1 MKKIYLS
8 IIICVTVLGISFL
21 KNANEETHQLTKET
35 KISANEY
42 GESSKSVN
50 FGKNQ
55 NTDTS
60 NNRLQKGNYQ
70 ENKITE
76 KKPEESTVHQN
87 LLKSFQKIIK
97 DDIYEIRESEII
109 SKNTATKL
117 ETRISLVETSFKY
130 PNLIVE
136 EKGEFLGTDN
146 ETVKSSNVYVATHFI
161 VHLLP
166 GAKDSEFQSKLIE
179 LGCSLESSIGNRTF
193 IISTGNEIS
202 IESHY
207 TKKSELQKLNGYV
220 DIVEPDYVLSI
231 VKTPNDSRFLE
242 LWGLNNEGQT
252 GGSVD
257 KDIDGNEAWDKTTG
271 SKDILVGIIDTGVDR
286 NHQDLKDNMWTNP
299 GEIAGN
305 GLDDDGNGYVDD
317 LHGWDFANDDNDPF
331 DDNSHGTHCA
341 GTIGGVG
348 NNGIGVSGVCWD
360 VSMVGLKFLN
370 QHGSGALSDAVK
382 AISYATKINVDLTSN
397 SWGGG
402 GFSPSMKNAIEEAN
416 AQGIGFIAAA
426 GNHAGD
432 NDKSPSYP
440 ASYNCENIISV
451 GAHDHD
457 GKSANFS
464 CFGKTSVDIF
474 APGVRTLSTV
484 PNNKYASFSG
494 TSMATPHVA
503 GAYALILSVRPEW
516 KSDKVKV
523 ALMEGADEENSLS
536 DKCVTGGRLN
546 IDRALSIEPP
556 QENLIS
562 ISPSRLDFG
571 ELSINQ
577 LESLAFVLR
586 NQGDLEVIITQAD
599 LVSDYFKHD
608 LDLPFTMEPGT
619 EKRGVIKFQ
628 SEVQGDFSSTLSL
641 MSNNNT
647 GPQIELPLFAM
658 VTANPKL
665 LINPQEL
672 HFGLSA
678 GEILRK
684 KVNLSNT
691 GDSVLNFSSFLS
703 DNQKW
708 LSFENTQNNE
718 SYILPGQSTEF
729 TITAFADQMNNSQM
743 EAKIL
748 INSNDPENPEQQISI
763 SAQKLTEEGG
773 LIIRPSSLVFEDTF
787 IGQTMEKEITLSNT
801 GTKTISLD
809 RFSFRTGSSQF
820 SHQIKLPLILEP
832 GEKSS
837 EMIYFSPT
845 EIGHTQSEAFL
856 LTNENGQE
864 FRIYNMSGTAEIA
877 PHMAVGP
884 TALSAS
890 LSMNEE
896 KQTAL
901 TISNTGG
908 SVLEWEMKG
917 ITRKGGKS
925 LTIKEL
931 FGTSH
936 FTSLA
941 KGQFDQRKGVPTS
954 ILGGGPDFHGYSWED
969 SNDATGPKHQ
979 WVDISKTGKRLESLS
994 QVDDGY
1000 SKVSLPFSMDFYGDK
1015 QSEVFV
1021 SSNGYITFGAGSI
1034 EHGHF
1039 PLPSTMMP
1047 GNLIAPFAMDL
1058 NPLRGG
1064 EIYVEKFDDEVI
1076 IQWNQ
1081 IKDFAGIGEYTF
1093 QASLN
1098 RNGVIYFHYEKLNGQ
1113 TDRATT
1119 GIQNKTS
1126 DTGLL
1131 VAYNN
1136 QQIQQNSTIRVS
1148 TSPKWLHAPITTGKV
1163 PAGSSAQVE
1172 VLFKS
1177 SSILAGNYNAVIEV
1191 TSNSPDTPSIR
1202 IPVELNVKSEKVL
1215 IASPSDVNFSS
1226 VLVGESKSEIIE
1238 LINRGNAP
1246 INIESLSAEN
1256 EVFSTSLSSA
1266 SINPGQEMKVQ
1277 VSFQPRLGKEYQN
1290 QLLIKSDAD
1299 NPTLEVSL
1307 FGMGVATPSIKVSP
1321 QILNLTVNAGEQK
1334 DGIVV
1339 LDNEMGNAAG
1349 SYELQS
1355 IETESLKKE
1364 NFNPLSST
1372 EVKMDPFFAEHHP
1385 NRLIVRFKN
1394 GHTNFTNV
1402 GKMNTLVKIERSLGK
1417 AKNPKSGKLAV
1428 NNVSLV
1434 LLSTIQ
1440 SGDLRSIAEE
1450 LEKDPAVLYAE
1461 PDYIVFRTQ
1470 ATNDPL
1476 LSKQWAL
1483 PKIQASQAW
1492 EITKGSSNVNV
1503 AVIDTGIDYKHPDL
1517 EGNIWKNMG
1526 EIPNNGKDDDGNGY
1540 IDDVYGWDFVNND
1553 KDPMDGHGHGT
1564 HVAGTI
1570 AAATNNG
1577 QKIAGVAWNAKM
1589 AGLKFLSDS
1598 GSGSTSGAIDAVAYS
1613 SAMGFKVSNNSWGG
1627 GGYSRALKE
1636 VITEAG
1642 KNGQIFCAAAGNSG
1656 SNNDSMPHYPSNYDC
1671 ENIISVAASDRSDKL
1686 ASFSCYGKNSVD
1698 LAAPGVSILSLLPDK
1713 KTASW
1718 SGTSMATPH
1727 VAGAATLFFAI
1738 NPNATHTEVKNA
1750 IMSSVDKIADF
1761 EEKMITGGRLN
1772 VAKAL
1777 GKSTQSWLTVSPT
1790 KGNIEMGGS
1799 TNLTFSV
1806 NAKKFNAGNKSAVA
1820 IFTTND
1826 PKLRTLEIPVNI
1838 LVTGEPELVLST
1850 DTLNFGTLW
1859 KGSEKKIVLGITNNG
1874 TDELVIDQFSSSHS
1888 AFSSDKE
1895 SVTIQTGEEKTIAIT
1910 AKALERGTLESTLN
1924 ILSNDPQSPSTRV
1937 NLKMNAVL
1945 PPMLMI
1951 SPKSITLTM
1960 EPDQSMNSPVT
1971 IQNSGDA
1978 TGQWEALIRDTEQR
1992 RNKTKDFD
2000 QLVLKLNE
2008 PGRSPEF
2015 SSPSLP
2021 ADNGSIYKSNSSD
2034 QAAVRLS
2041 SMSNSSSLEV
2051 AVLGAN
2057 SVEKNQDIANGL
2069 IETNRFAGVTLINT
2083 SKVTPTTDELMAF
2096 DSVMVYFNY
2105 GYHDS
2110 EKLGDNLADYADQG
2124 GGVITMAFESTTRFS
2139 PSLGGRWE
2147 TEKYGIFE
2155 QSSTDTR
2162 NWNTHG
2168 KVLHA
2173 NHPIMENFNSFEGY
2187 FRLNKTELREG
2198 AQIISEWKDGLP
2210 LVSCRN
2216 DLGNIVDLNFYPV
2229 SNKIMEKGWKS
2240 ETDGILLIA
2249 NSMEWVANRGNSNWI
2264 TGLPLKGMVKSG
2276 EKGELLLTLNTSDL
2290 DEGIYNAEV
2299 EFTTNEPVNAFHR
2312 VNVQLEVRRNQAPI
2326 AKSSAL
2332 KTLEDTNLQ
2341 FFLEANDP
2349 ENDPIVFEVTSEPL
2363 NGTLSGDAPN
2373 LTYQPNENFNGVDIL
2388 KFVASD
2394 AKKKSAEATITIEV
2408 VPTNDAP
2415 WIKNEKITSSEDDLI
2430 VINPD
2435 FGDMDGDQLTL
2446 RVIKDPSNGLVF
2458 KNTGNQFL
2466 FFPDN
2471 NYNGVDEIQIE
2482 VSDGELKSSAVISLN
2497 LQPVNDAPIAMDSY
2511 LHTEEGQTFTF
2522 DLNATDVDGDKLT
2535 FNLISPPK
2543 HGKLTTG
2550 KNRWSYSPFEN
2561 YNGQDFLTFRA
2572 FDGTIEGNIATVN
2585 FNIDPKNQPPQVFDA
2600 SFVLF
2605 EDAELPIKLIAGD
2618 PDGDP
2623 LTFSIIKQ
2631 PANGKL
2637 LGKGPNFTY
2646 IPEEDYFGT
2655 DSFEVIADD
2664 GMEKSK
2670 TALITLS
2677 IEGKNDAPKF
2687 SSLGTLSTG
2696 FRETPYRLKLDA
2708 EDIDGD
2714 SLNFNVSTQPAHGT
2728 CRIDDKE
2735 LVYFPDPGFTGIEKL
2750 EIEVS
2755 DGKLASKST
2764 LQLPIT
2770 EHPNPIGIYVDFMDG
2785 GEKEQAFVNMVYEL
2799 NEVLQET
2806 ANHIIRMDLEKT
2818 ESNYEVMLNNQKST
2832 DNILTLEE
2840 WKERLPSMNLET
2852 KFSFFQ
2858 EMENNSIQWK
2868 VASFQ
2873 KNTSGTDIKLDN
2885 KIPNANNP
2893 VGNNTESK
2901 TEFSLDDSFSADMN
2915 VSNEN
2920 TYTEGSVINDSNN
2933 RGQSK
2938 DIESPKMVIDV
2949 SSVRKIET
2957 APNWYTMPGLGA
2969 FFDAGNN
2976 WIYQPELGWC
2986 YAKACDDGNSTW
2998 IFNQKVG
3005 WIWLKSEISNMTY
3018 TYGEMGQG
3026 WVYFPEESLGKCKVV
3041 FNYSSNTWIRM

>member
-1 MKKIYLS
+1 MKTTYLS
-8 IIICVTVLGISFL
+8 IIICVTLLGISFL
-21 KNANEETHQLTKET
+21 RNGNQKTHQLTKEAN
-35 KISANEY
+35 ISANEY
-42 GESSKSVN
+42 GESSKTVDL
-50 FGKNQ
+50 GKTKSRKISDKRVQ
-55 NTDTS
+55 E
-60 NNRLQKGNYQ
+60 RNYQ
-70 ENKITE
+70 KNEITE
-76 KKPEESTVHQN
+76 KTPEESIVHQN

-97 DDIYEIRESEII
+97 DDIFRVKESKIT
-109 SKNTATKL
+109 SRNTASKL
-117 ETRISLVETSFKY
+117 DTRISLIETSFKY

-136 EKGEFLGTDN
+136 ERGEFFGTVN
-146 ETVKSSNVYVATHFI
+146 ETVKSSKIHVATHFI

-166 GAKDSEFQSKLIE
+166 GFKDSEFQNKLLE
-179 LGCSLESSIGNRTF
+179 LGCSLESSIGERTF

-207 TKKSELQKLNGYV
+207 VKKSELEKLNGYV

-231 VKTPNDSRFLE
+231 VKTPNDTRFLE

-252 GGSVD
+252 GGLVD
-257 KDIDGNEAWDKTTG
+257 KDIDGTEAWDRTTG

-317 LHGWDFANDDNDPF
+317 LHGWDFANNDNDPF

-370 QHGSGALSDAVK
+370 KHGSGALSDAVK

-432 NDKSPSYP
+432 NDKFPSYP

-457 GKSANFS
+457 GKSASFS

-484 PNNKYASFSG
+484 PNNKYSSFSG

-503 GAYALILSVRPEW
+503 GAYALILSLNPEW

-523 ALMEGADEENSLS
+523 ALMESADEENSLS
-536 DKCVTGGRLN
+536 EKCVTGGRLN

-556 QENLIS
+556 KENLIS
-562 ISPSRLDFG
+562 IFPSSLDFG

-577 LESLAFVLR
+577 LESLEFTLS
-586 NQGDLEVIITQAD
+586 NQGELEAIISEAD
-599 LVSDYFKHD
+599 LNSEYFKHD
-608 LDLPFTMEPGT
+608 LELPLTISPGT
-619 EKRGVIKFQ
+619 DKTGVIKFQ
-628 SEVQGDFSSTLSL
+628 SEAQGDYSSTLLLRSHNSTAPDL
-641 MSNNNT
+641 
-647 GPQIELPLFAM
+647 ELPLFAM
-658 VTANPKL
+658 VIANPKL
-665 LINPQEL
+665 LIDPQEL
-672 HFGLSA
+672 HFGLSE
-678 GEILRK
+678 GETTSQKIT
-684 KVNLSNT
+684 LSNT
-691 GDSVLNFSSFLS
+691 GDSVLNFTAFLS
-703 DNQKW
+703 ETQKW
-708 LSFENTQNNE
+708 LSFENTKNNE

-729 TITAFADQMNNSQM
+729 TITAFADQMNSSQM

-748 INSNDPENPEQQISI
+748 INSNDPENPEQQILV

-773 LIIRPSSLVFEDTF
+773 LIIRPSSLVFENTY
-787 IGQTMEKEITLSNT
+787 IGQTKEKEITLSNA
-801 GTKTISLD
+801 GTETISLD

-820 SHQIKLPLILEP
+820 SHQVKLPLILEP
-832 GEKSS
+832 GEKST
-837 EMIYFSPT
+837 ETIYFSPT
-845 EIGHTQSEAFL
+845 EVGHTQSEAFL
-856 LTNENGQE
+856 LTNENGQM
-864 FRIYNMSGTAEIA
+864 FRIYNMSGSSEVA
-877 PHMAVGP
+877 PHMVVGP

-908 SVLEWEMKG
+908 STLEWELKG
-917 ITRKGGKS
+917 ITPNGGKS
-925 LTIKEL
+925 LTIQEL

-941 KGQFDQRKGVPTS
+941 KGQLDQRKGIPIST
-954 ILGGGPDFHGYSWED
+954 LGGGPDFHGYSWED
-969 SNDATGPKHQ
+969 SNEASGPRHQ
-979 WVDISKTGKRLESLS
+979 WVDISESGNRLESLS

-1000 SKVSLPFSMDFYGDK
+1000 TKVSLPFSMDFYGVN
-1015 QSEVFV
+1015 QSEIFV
-1021 SSNGYITFGAGSI
+1021 NSNGYLTFESGSI

-1064 EIYVEKFDDEVI
+1064 EIYVQKFADEVI

-1081 IKDFAGIGEYTF
+1081 VKDFAGIGEYTF

-1136 QQIQQNSTIRVS
+1136 QQIQPNSTIRVS
-1148 TSPKWLHAPITTGKV
+1148 TSPKWLHSTITNGKV
-1163 PAGSSAQVE
+1163 AAGNSAQVE

-1177 SSILAGNYNAVIEV
+1177 SSIHAGNYDAVIEV

-1202 IPVELNVKSEKVL
+1202 IPVALNVKSEKVL
-1215 IASPSDVNFSS
+1215 TASPSEVNFSS
-1226 VLVGESKSEIIE
+1226 VLVGESKSDFIE
-1238 LINRGNAP
+1238 LTNRGNAP
-1246 INIESLSAEN
+1246 INIESLSTEN
-1256 EVFSTSLSSA
+1256 EVFSASLLSA
-1266 SINPGQEMKVQ
+1266 SINPGQQIKVP
-1277 VSFQPRLGKEYQN
+1277 VSFEPRLGKAYQN
-1290 QLLIKSDAD
+1290 KLLIKSDAD

-1307 FGMGVATPSIKVSP
+1307 FGMGIATPSIKVSP
-1321 QILNLTVNAGEQK
+1321 EILNMTVNAGEQK

-1339 LDNEMGNAAG
+1339 LDNEMGNATG
-1349 SYELQS
+1349 SYELHS
-1355 IETESLKKE
+1355 IETENLKKE

-1372 EVKMDPFFAEHHP
+1372 EVKMDPFLAEHHP

-1394 GHTNFTNV
+1394 GHTNFTNMA
-1402 GKMNTLVKIERSLGK
+1402 KMDALVKIERSLGK

-1434 LLSTIQ
+1434 LLSTIK
-1440 SGDLRSIAEE
+1440 SGNLRSICEE

-1461 PDYIVFRTQ
+1461 PDYIVSRTQ
-1470 ATNDPL
+1470 STNDPL

-1492 EITKGSSNVNV
+1492 EITKGSSNVHV
-1503 AVIDTGIDYKHPDL
+1503 AVIDTGIDYNHPDL
-1517 EGNIWKNMG
+1517 QGNIWENMG

-1540 IDDVYGWDFVNND
+1540 IDDIFGWDFVNND

-1598 GSGSTSGAIDAVAYS
+1598 GSGSTSGAIDAIAYS
-1613 SAMGFKVSNNSWGG
+1613 TAMGFKVSNNSWGG

-1636 VITEAG
+1636 VIAEAG

-1656 SNNDSMPHYPSNYDC
+1656 SNNDSKPHYPSNYDC
-1671 ENIISVAASDRSDKL
+1671 DNIISVAASDRSDKL
-1686 ASFSCYGKNSVD
+1686 ASFSCYGENSVD
-1698 LAAPGVSILSLLPDK
+1698 LAAPGVSILSLLPDN

-1738 NPNATHTEVKNA
+1738 NPNATHMEVKNA
-1750 IMSSVDKIADF
+1750 IMSSVDEIPDF
-1761 EEKMITGGRLN
+1761 EGKMITGGRLN
-1772 VAKAL
+1772 VAKAI

-1790 KGNIEMGGS
+1790 KGNIEMGES
-1799 TNLTFSV
+1799 TNLTFTV
-1806 NAKKFNAGNKSAVA
+1806 NATKFNAGNKSAVA

-1826 PKLRTLEIPVNI
+1826 PTLKTLEIPVNI
-1838 LVTGEPELVLST
+1838 LVKGEPELVLST

-1859 KGSEKKIVLGITNNG
+1859 KGSEKKIALGITNIG
-1874 TDELVIDQFSSSHS
+1874 TDQLVIDQVSSSHS
-1888 AFSSDKE
+1888 AFSPDKE
-1895 SVTIQTGEEKTIAIT
+1895 SLTIKTGEEKTIEIT
-1910 AKALERGTLESTLN
+1910 AQAFERGTLESTLT
-1924 ILSNDPQSPSTRV
+1924 ILSNDPKSPSTRV
-1937 NLKMNAVL
+1937 NLKMNTIS
-1945 PPMLMI
+1945 PPMLLV
-1951 SPKSITLTM
+1951 SPQSLTLSM
-1960 EPDQSMNSPVT
+1960 EPEQSMNSPII

-1978 TGQWEALIRDTEQR
+1978 TGQWEASIRDTEQK

-2008 PGRSPEF
+2008 PGRTPEF

-2021 ADNGSIYKSNSSD
+2021 ADNGSINKSNSHEK
-2034 QAAVRLS
+2034 AAVRLS
-2041 SMSNSSSLEV
+2041 AKSNSSSLEV

-2057 SVEKNQDIANGL
+2057 SIEKNQDIANGL

-2110 EKLGDNLADYADQG
+2110 EKLGNNLADYADQG

-2147 TEKYGIFE
+2147 KEKYGIFE

-2173 NHPIMENFNSFEGY
+2173 NHPLMENFNSFEGY
-2187 FRLNKTELREG
+2187 FRLNKTELRQG
-2198 AQIISEWKDGLP
+2198 AQIISEWQDGLP

-2249 NSMEWVANRGNSNWI
+2249 NSMEWVASRGNSGWI

-2276 EKGELLLTLNTSDL
+2276 EKGELLLTLNSSGL
-2290 DEGIYNAEV
+2290 DEGLYNAEV
-2299 EFTTNEPVNAFHR
+2299 EFKTNEPVNAFHR
-2312 VNVQLEVRRNQAPI
+2312 VNVQLEVRKNQAPVP
-2326 AKSSAL
+2326 KSTTL
-2332 KTLEDTNLQ
+2332 KMFEDNKLE
-2341 FFLEANDP
+2341 FVLEANDP
-2349 ENDPIVFEVTSEPL
+2349 ESDPIVFEITSLPL

-2373 LTYQPNENFNGVDIL
+2373 LTYQPNENFNGVDAV
-2388 KFVASD
+2388 KFVVSD
-2394 AKKKSAEATITIEV
+2394 TKKKSTEATVTIEV
-2408 VPTNDAP
+2408 TPTNDAP
-2415 WIKNEKITSSEDDLI
+2415 WIKNQKITSSEDDLI

-2435 FGDMDGDQLTL
+2435 FGDIDGDQLTL
-2446 RVIKDPSNGLVF
+2446 QVIQDPSNGLVF
-2458 KNTGNQFL
+2458 KNTGNQYL
-2466 FFPDN
+2466 FFPDT
-2471 NYNGVDEIQIE
+2471 NYNGIDEIHLE
-2482 VSDGELKSSAVISLN
+2482 VSDGELKSTAVISLVV
-2497 LQPVNDAPIAMDSY
+2497 QAVNDAPIAWDSY
-2511 LHTEEGQTFTF
+2511 LYTEEGKALNF
-2522 DLNATDVDGDKLT
+2522 DLNATDADGDKLSY
-2535 FNLISPPK
+2535 NLVSPPK

-2550 KNRWSYSPFEN
+2550 KGGWSYSPFEN
-2561 YNGQDFLTFRA
+2561 YNGQDSLTFRA
-2572 FDGTIEGNIATVN
+2572 FDGTIEGNMATVN
-2585 FNIDPKNQPPQVFDA
+2585 FNIDPKNQPPQLFDA
-2600 SFVLF
+2600 NFALF

-2623 LTFSIIKQ
+2623 LTFRIIEQ
-2631 PANGKL
+2631 PAKGKL
-2637 LGKGPNFTY
+2637 LGKGPSFTY

-2655 DSFEVIADD
+2655 DSFKVVADD
-2664 GMEKSK
+2664 GMEESKS
-2670 TALITLS
+2670 AIITLL
-2677 IEGKNDAPKF
+2677 IEGKNDAPKL
-2687 SSLGTLSTG
+2687 STLGTLSTG
-2696 FRETPYRLKLDA
+2696 FRETPYRLKLEA
-2708 EDIDGD
+2708 EDMDGD
-2714 SLNFNVSTQPAHGT
+2714 TLEFSVSSQPAHGT
-2728 CRIDDKE
+2728 CVIVEEE
-2735 LVYFPDPGFTGIEKL
+2735 LLYLPDPGFTGIEKL

-2755 DGKLASKST
+2755 DGNLASKSA
-2764 LQLPIT
+2764 LQLPIM
-2770 EHPNPIGIYVDFMDG
+2770 EHPNAIGIYVDFMDG

-2799 NEVLQET
+2799 NEVLKET
-2806 ANHIIRMDLEKT
+2806 AEHIIRMDLEKT
-2818 ESNYEVMLNNQKST
+2818 ESSYEVMLNSQESE
-2832 DNILTLEE
+2832 DSILTLDE
-2840 WKERLPSMNLET
+2840 WKEQLPYMDLET

-2858 EMENNSIQWK
+2858 TMENNSSQWK
-2868 VASFQ
+2868 VASFRDR
-2873 KNTSGTDIKLDN
+2873 TPSTDMELDN
-2885 KIPNANNP
+2885 KIPNVNNP
-2893 VGNNTESK
+2893 ESNDSQTK
-2901 TEFSLDDSFSADMN
+2901 SEFSWGSTSSTDMDVN
-2915 VSNEN
+2915 NEN
-2920 TYTEGSVINDSNN
+2920 TYTSNPVVNEQINS
-2933 RGQSK
+2933 GQAT
-2938 DIESPKMVIDV
+2938 DIESPKYVIDV
-2949 SSVRKIET
+2949 NSVRKIED

-2976 WIYQPELGWC
+2976 WIYQPDLGWC
-2986 YAKACDDGNSTW
+2986 YVKACDDGCSSW
-2998 IFNQKVG
+2998 IFNEKTG
-3005 WIWLKSEISNMTY
+3005 WLWLKSDIPNMTY
-3018 TYGEMGQG
+3018 TFGEMGQG

-3041 FNYSSNTWIRM
+3041 FNYRSNTWIKM